1 MNWQPSEHWDF
12 VPFTGRYYY
21 YKREERKS
29 LIVGND
35 GAKPCP
41 KYWYFVFSRGLEIA
55 QGEGFATRQE
65 AQLAAEAV

>member
-1 MNWQPSEHWDF
+1 MNRQPSENWDF

-21 YKREERKS
+21 YKRAERKG

-35 GAKPCP
+35 GAKHCP
-41 KYWYFVFSRGLEIA
+41 KYWYFVFSWGFEIA
-55 QGEGFATRQE
+55 HGEGLATLQE